1 MRKHLPEGKEGHNV
15 DHEKLTC
22 PICSS
27 RLIPAEIIYSDN
39 STELW
44 YVECRTCRTE
54 YLTRQPAGRLEVPKP
69 ITREYIFSLEQRISQ
84 LEEIINTLTRN
95 NIHEVKRAISPQ
107 SQYAFLLNT

>member
-27 RLIPAEIIYSDN
+27 RLIPAELIYSDGN
-39 STELW
+39 ADLW

-69 ITREYIFSLEQRISQ
+69 ITREYISSLEKRISQ
-84 LEEIINTLTRN
+84 LEEIIATLTRN
-95 NIHEVKRAISPQ
+95 NHHEVKHVSPPK